1 MTSSTDILLCTGYFL
16 VWVITFIWYH
26 IKRPRLDA
34 GSVIIGMQVVY
45 AFFSILTISDA
56 LFSYAFNELALF
68 PYIYLYS
75 MLIVAMLPVIRF
87 HLHPAQNISAGDSRI
102 LVLTSLILFLTA
114 VLQIPDMMSEASTG
128 LAKLITESHAGK
140 EAYEETADSMSQ
152 AGSKIRNVPAIIFNM
167 LSDLIPFL
175 LFYFMSLK
183 KKSWIIILCLSI
195 AMLINILLPV
205 TRGQRNGTVQGI
217 LTVIAAFFMLRA
229 YISQKARRII
239 QTVGITVIL
248 LFSIPVTAITLSR
261 FGEKAAGAAGFVNWY
276 VGQGSLYF
284 NNYGLDAGGTRNG
297 DRTANLIKRIID
309 PSTPKNYIE
318 RRDKYPN
325 LYIDDYF
332 FVTFVGDFTID
343 FGPYLATLIIIVFGL
358 TIISRVRIR
367 DDSIAL
373 YDFLLLYFAVCVSIQ
388 GGMTLFSYS
397 DTGNLRI
404 VAFLMLYAY
413 LRYHE
418 VLLEK
423 FGKAEAPQKES

>member
-128 LAKLITESHAGK
+128 LAKLITESDAGK

>member
-1 MTSSTDILLCTGYFL
+1 MTSLTDILLCTGYFL

-26 IKRPRLDA
+26 IKHPRLDA
-34 GSVIIGMQVVY
+34 GSVIIWMQVVY

-87 HLHPAQNISAGDSRI
+87 HLHPAQNISAGGSRI

-128 LAKLITESHAGK
+128 LTKLITDSDAGN
-140 EAYEETADSMSQ
+140 EAYKETAGSMSQ
-152 AGSKIRNVPAIIFNM
+152 AGSKIRNVPAVIFNM

-175 LFYFMSLK
+175 LFYFMTLK
-183 KKSWIIILCLSI
+183 KKSRLIILCLFV
-195 AMLINILLPV
+195 AMIINILLPV

-217 LTVIAAFFMLRA
+217 LTVVATFFMFRA
-229 YISQKARRII
+229 YISLKARRII
-239 QTVGITVIL
+239 QTVGLTIIL

-343 FGPYLATLIIIVFGL
+343 FGPYLATLIIIAFGL
-358 TIISRVRIR
+358 IIMSRIRIR
-367 DDSIAL
+367 DGSIAL
-373 YDFLLLYFAVCVSIQ
+373 YDFMLLYFAVCVSIQ